1 MKKCL
6 KLIFLNILFIKT
18 SLAVTHQP
26 EVFLTKIRGQQDEGQ
41 QIVQH
46 FCANCHAEKPLIE
59 LGAPKI
65 GVLMDWEIRM
75 KQGFTKV
82 FAHTA
87 EGLGAMPARGGCF
100 ECTDKQ
106 LQLAILAMLPLS
118 LQKELN
124 NSLKENK

>member
-1 MKKCL
+1 MKKWL
-6 KLIFLNILFIKT
+6 KLIFLNTLFIKV
-18 SLAVTHQP
+18 SLAATHQP
-26 EVFLTKIRGQQDEGQ
+26 EVFLAKIRGKPDEGQ

-46 FCANCHAEKPLIE
+46 FCANCHAVKPLIE

-65 GVLMDWEIRM
+65 GVLTDWEMRM
-75 KQGFTKV
+75 KQGFAKV
-82 FAHTA
+82 FEHTA
-87 EGLGAMPARGGCF
+87 EGVGAMPARGGCF

-124 NSLKENK
+124 NSLKENN

>member
-1 MKKCL
+1 MKIWIKIIYL
-6 KLIFLNILFIKT
+6 NVLIIKA
-18 SLAVTHQP
+18 SLAATHQP
-26 EVFLTKIRGQQDEGQ
+26 EEFLAKVRGQKDEGQ

-46 FCANCHAEKPLIE
+46 FCANCHAIKPLIE

-65 GVLMDWEIRM
+65 AVLMDWEIRM
-75 KQGFTKV
+75 KQGFAKV
-82 FAHTA
+82 FEHTT
-87 EGLGAMPARGGCF
+87 EGYRAMPARGGCF